1 MAPKRDRIARMS
13 DTVFH
18 KEVYEPA
25 EVRRLTPT
33 PTQPR
38 AASPRPRRGADY
50 HLLTLAPS
58 TPSHPGPSQDSYLL
72 VDTLVAEWDARLV
85 HDPPRCALEVGSGT
99 GYVITSAAILMRDAG
114 VQDFQCHATDCNP
127 DAVAC
132 TAATATK
139 HGVDANLTV
148 TQCDLL
154 GPLAETLRGTVDL
167 MLFNP
172 PYVLTPSE
180 EVGSNSIAAAWA
192 GGKDGR
198 EVLDR
203 LLPHVFSMLSPGGTF
218 LLLLLHDNKPH
229 DVAAILSS
237 YGLVVDAIVATASA
251 DEERLHVLR
260 AVKPK

>member
-1 MAPKRDRIARMS
+1 MS

-25 EVRRLTPT
+25 EVRRATPNPHTT
-33 PTQPR
+33 PRP
-38 AASPRPRRGADY
+38 SPRPRQGADY

-58 TPSHPGPSQDSYLL
+58 TPSHPVPSQDSYLL

-132 TAATATK
+132 TVATATK

-203 LLPHVFSMLSPGGTF
+203 LLPHVSSMLSRGGTF